1 MSSRLL
7 NSLNIFIM
15 IIGIIILYFLY
26 YPYNPLV
33 FNDLEF
39 PVVNKVIHQGDM
51 LYYHSNYCKY
61 MDLSALVTR
70 TFANNILYLTPSTI
84 TNRPMGCNNI
94 VIGVLVPPELPI
106 GSYQIKMRY
115 DFRVNPIRTITIL
128 ENTEEFE
135 VLEATASAR

>member
-1 MSSRLL
+1 M
-7 NSLNIFIM
+7 FM
-15 IIGIIILYFLY
+15 IGLMFAVVVVVIYWLT

-33 FNDLEF
+33 FNDFEF
-39 PVVNKVIHQGDM
+39 PIINKVIHQGDM
-51 LYYHSNYCKY
+51 IYYRSNYCKY
-61 MDLSALVTR
+61 MNLPALVTR
-70 TFANNILYLTPSTI
+70 TFANDILYVTPSTV
-84 TNRPMGCNNI
+84 TNRPMGCNVI
-94 VIGVLVPPELPI
+94 TIGVSVPHELPI